1 MNQTFSKKNN
11 KRIRPREN
19 MIVIIKQSGEISKTK
34 NDFFRRLTEQTSDEN
49 EVTKKDVTNNV
60 VNQNAHIMQLE

>member
-1 MNQTFSKKNN
+1 
-11 KRIRPREN
+11 
-19 MIVIIKQSGEISKTK
+19 MIAIIKQSGEISKTK

-60 VNQNAHIMQLE
+60 VN